1 MEHLLPILFL
11 LIGLAIGVTAAW
23 LVLRAKGQHAYDR
36 GKANA
41 EGEQIALTERIQA
54 RDQTI
59 AGLNAKVQQ
68 FEKKTG
74 EFQTAETNL
83 RTKLAQY
90 ATTLDQER
98 KQAQEKLD
106 AINHAQHKLADAFKA
121 LAADALK
128 GNSQSFLEL
137 AKETLGRF
145 QETAKGDL
153 DKRQQAINDLVK
165 PVKESLD
172 KVDSKINELEKAR
185 AGAYS
190 GLTEQ
195 VKSLMET
202 QKQLQSE
209 TGNLVKALRR
219 PQVRGRWGEI
229 QLKRVVEM
237 AGMLD
242 HCDFYEQQSIDTED
256 GRLRPDLLVR
266 LPGTKNIVVDAKAPL
281 SAYLDAIE
289 AKDDETRTIRLQAHA
304 GQVRTHMMSLG
315 KKSYFEQF
323 NPAPEFVVLFLPGEV
338 FFSAALE
345 FDPSLIEM
353 GVEQNVIIA
362 TPTTLIALLRA
373 VAYGWRQ
380 EKLAENAKEISDLG
394 KELYKRLA
402 NMGDHLAKL
411 GKSLAGA
418 TDSYNKAVGSLETRV
433 LITARKFKDLGTT
446 GVDDDLQELP
456 PVEVTPRLLQA
467 PELASGDGMDV
478 DDDVDQKEEA

>member
-1 MEHLLPILFL
+1 MSDPLLIVFLF
-11 LIGLAIGVTAAW
+11 IGLAVGATATW
-23 LVLRAKGQHAYDR
+23 LVFRARGQNAYDR
-36 GKANA
+36 GNADA
-41 EGEQIALTERIQA
+41 EGARATLAERIQA
-54 RDQTI
+54 RDETI
-59 AGLNAKVQQ
+59 VALNAKVQQ
-68 FEKKTG
+68 LEQKVHEG
-74 EFQTAETNL
+74 QAAESTL
-83 RTKLAQY
+83 KAKLAQY
-90 ATTLDQER
+90 ATIIDQER
-98 KQAQEKLD
+98 KQAEEKL
-106 AINHAQHKLADAFKA
+106 AVVNQAQQKLADAFKA

-137 AKETLGRF
+137 AKATLETF
-145 QETAKGDL
+145 QEAAKGDL
-153 DKRQQAINDLVK
+153 EKRQQAIQELVK

-172 KVDSKINELEKAR
+172 KVDTKINELEKAR
-185 AGAYS
+185 AGAYT

-242 HCDFYEQQSIDTED
+242 HCDFYEQQSTDTEE

-266 LPGTKNIVVDAKAPL
+266 LPGTKHIVVDAKAPL

-289 AKDDETRTIRLQAHA
+289 AKDDETRTARLQAHA
-304 GQVRTHMMSLG
+304 RQVRDHICALG
-315 KKSYFEQF
+315 RKSYFEQF

-345 FDPSLIEM
+345 YDPRLIEM

-380 EKLAENAKEISDLG
+380 EKLAENAKEIGDLG
-394 KELYKRLA
+394 KDLYKRLA

-418 TDSYNKAVGSLETRV
+418 TDAYNKAVGSLETRV

-446 GVDDDLQELP
+446 GVDDEIDELP

-467 PELASGDGMDV
+467 PELAAGE
-478 DDDVDQKEEA
+478 KA

>member
-1 MEHLLPILFL
+1 MNQILPVLLLF
-11 LIGLAIGVTAAW
+11 IGLAIGVTAAW
-23 LVLRAKGQHAYDR
+23 LVLRAKGQNAYDR
-36 GKANA
+36 GKADA
-41 EGEQIALTERIQA
+41 EGEQIVLTERMQA

-59 AGLNAKVQQ
+59 AAQNGKLQQ
-68 FEKKTG
+68 FEAHTK
-74 EFQTAETNL
+74 ESQTTESNL
-83 RTKLAQY
+83 RSKLAQY
-90 ATTLDQER
+90 GTIIEQER

-106 AINHAQHKLADAFKA
+106 VINQAQQKLADAFKA

-128 GNSQSFLEL
+128 GNNQSFLEL
-137 AKETLGRF
+137 AKATLEKF

-153 DKRQQAINDLVK
+153 DKRQQAINELVK
-165 PVKESLD
+165 PVRESLD
-172 KVDSKINELEKAR
+172 KVDTKINELEKAR
-185 AGAYS
+185 AGAYT

-242 HCDFYEQQSIDTED
+242 HCDFFEQQSTDTED

-289 AKDDETRTIRLQAHA
+289 AKDDETRTARLQAHA
-304 GQVRTHMMSLG
+304 QQVRTHIMNLG

-323 NPAPEFVVLFLPGEV
+323 TPAPEFVVLFLPGEV

-345 FDPSLIEM
+345 YDPGLIEM

-394 KELYKRLA
+394 KELYGRLSK
-402 NMGDHLAKL
+402 MGEHLARL
-411 GKSLAGA
+411 GKSLGNA
-418 TDSYNKAVGSLETRV
+418 TDAYNSAIGTLESRV
-433 LITARKFKDLGTT
+433 LVTARKFEDLGTT
-446 GVDDDLQELP
+446 GVDDKIVELP

-467 PELASGDGMDV
+467 PELAGGDGTTSR
-478 DDDVDQKEEA
+478 AAPG